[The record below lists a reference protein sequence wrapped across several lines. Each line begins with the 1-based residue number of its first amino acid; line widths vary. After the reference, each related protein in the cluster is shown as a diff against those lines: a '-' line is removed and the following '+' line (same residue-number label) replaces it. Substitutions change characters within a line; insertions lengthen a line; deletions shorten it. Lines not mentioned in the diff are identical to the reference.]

1 MTKHYNKTELKVRR
15 RELRKNQTL
24 AEKIMWTHLRNRQLL
39 GFKFRRQYSVDNFV
53 IDFYC
58 PKLKL
63 AIELDG
69 NIHDLPEQKE
79 YDKKRQMHIETYG
92 ISFIR
97 ISNEEYLGNPNKAFD
112 RIEREIKNI
121 TNKIE

>member
-1 MTKHYNKTELKVRR
+1 MTKHYNKTELKARR

-24 AEKIMWTHLRNRQLL
+24 AERIMWTHLRNRQLL
-39 GFKFRRQYSVDNFV
+39 GFKFRRQYSVDSFV

-69 NIHDLPEQKE
+69 NVHDLPEQKE

-97 ISNEEYLGNPNKAFD
+97 ISTRYL
-112 RIEREIKNI
+112 
-121 TNKIE
+121 